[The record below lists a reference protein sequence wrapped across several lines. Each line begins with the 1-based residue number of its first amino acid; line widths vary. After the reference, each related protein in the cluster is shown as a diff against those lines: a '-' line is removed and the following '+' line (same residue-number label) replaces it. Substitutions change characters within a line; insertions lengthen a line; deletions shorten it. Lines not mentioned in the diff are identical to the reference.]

1 MLDLGVDDV
10 RERTYELLKPS
21 PVYLRWGLLVSSAAM
36 AAVLVATGLWVR
48 AGIRQAASTVT
59 QGQTIA
65 IAFIARRALRPA
77 AAIDAAALQ
86 EVLEELAAQGLRYV
100 EVRDADGALLATAGK
115 QATDV
120 RWPGGGSLGPSATIA
135 FGPGGSSAQLLIRPN
150 DTPGTAAARPSSQV
164 PSPAPPDHPLHG
176 KQVLFEVD
184 SAAAHALAWRARVT
198 LAVSLLAAL
207 VLMGLCA
214 VFWRISRNAEKASVQ
229 LERDRQLKVLGQMSA
244 VLGHEIKNPLA
255 SLKGHVQLLLEK
267 LPPDHPGRKGAEIV
281 LRETV
286 RLEELSRQV
295 LEFARTGAVA
305 CESADPAAVV
315 RAAIDDAGSD
325 DIHLHADSAPA
336 AWPLDSARMEEVLVN
351 LLRNARDA
359 SPAGKP
365 IDVALDVQADRH
377 LVIEVRDRGEGI
389 PAGEEERVFEPF
401 YTRRA
406 KGTGLGLALA
416 RRIVEGHGG
425 AITARNHADGG
436 AVFSVRLPP
445 PARGV

>member
-1 MLDLGVDDV
+1 M
-10 RERTYELLKPS
+10 KPS

-36 AAVLVATGLWVR
+36 AAVLVAAGMWVH
-48 AGIRQAASTVT
+48 AGVDQAASTVT
-59 QGQTIA
+59 QGQAIG
-65 IAFIARRALRPA
+65 IAFAARRALRPA
-77 AAIDAAALQ
+77 AEINANALH
-86 EVLEELAAQGLRYV
+86 EVLDELAAQGLRYV
-100 EVRDADGALLATAGK
+100 EVRDSDRALVAAFGK
-115 QATDV
+115 QVAEVAWSSEAHLGSGTTIV
-120 RWPGGGSLGPSATIA
+120 FARSGSLARLVIHPHEGPEPVANHQH
-135 FGPGGSSAQLLIRPN
+135 GQMPLP
-150 DTPGTAAARPSSQV
+150 P
-164 PSPAPPDHPLHG
+164 PPDHPLHG
-176 KQVLFEVD
+176 KQILFEVD
-184 SAAAHALAWRARVT
+184 SAAAHALSQRADVT
-198 LAVSLLAAL
+198 LVVSLVAAL

-214 VFWRISRNAEKASVQ
+214 VFWRISLNAEKVSAQ
-229 LERDRQLKVLGQMSA
+229 LEHDRQLKVLGQMSA

-267 LPPDHPGRKGAEIV
+267 LPPEHAGRKGAEVV

-295 LEFARTGAVA
+295 LEFARTGAVE

-315 RAAIDDAGSD
+315 RSAIEDTGSAG
-325 DIHLHADSAPA
+325 IQLHATSAPA
-336 AWPLDSARMEEVLVN
+336 VWPLDTARMEEVLVN

-359 SPAGKP
+359 SPAGQT
-365 IDVALDVQADRH
+365 IDVALDMQADRH

-389 PAGEEERVFEPF
+389 APGEEERVFEPF

-425 AITARNHADGG
+425 TITARNHSDGG

-445 PARGV
+445 PTQGV